1 MSQLSTKR
9 LTKELKDLK
18 DKGCPAGMI
27 SQLAGI
33 TLLESDDLRKWT
45 FELEAYDSIY
55 QGEKFALMF
64 RFSDQYPIDSPAV
77 QFIVNNTKG
86 YLSPVHPHIYS
97 NGHSA
102 DILQDLRFYS
112 LRWLESSFEVSGFLN
127 LTRHTETTQ
136 CSCMLTSCKS
146 KERPPDNDGYVARA
160 PENPKKTRWEFHDDS
175 V

>member
-18 DKGCPAGMI
+18 DKGCP
-27 SQLAGI
+27 AGI

-97 NGHSA
+97 NGHICAS
-102 DILQDLRFYS
+102 ILSDGWS
-112 LRWLESSFEVSGFLN
+112 PVLN
-127 LTRHTETTQ
+127 VAAVCLTIQ
-136 CSCMLTSCKS
+136 SMLTSCKS